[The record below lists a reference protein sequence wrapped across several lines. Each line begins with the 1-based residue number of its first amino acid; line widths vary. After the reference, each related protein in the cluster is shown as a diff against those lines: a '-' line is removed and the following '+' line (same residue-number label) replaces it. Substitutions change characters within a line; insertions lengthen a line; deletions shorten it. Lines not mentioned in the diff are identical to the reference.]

1 MNVEQ
6 LAEYC
11 LSKVGTDDGFPFGPE
26 TMVFKVG
33 GKIFAICG
41 LERPPLFVNLKCDPE
56 YALQL
61 RADYEGIIIPGYHM
75 NKQHWNSVYLESDM
89 EMDLYRKLIDLS
101 YDLIRS
107 SLPKKKRAELD
118 ELEKNA

>member
-11 LSKVGTDDGFPFGPE
+11 LSKVGTDDGFPFGPD

-41 LERPPLFVNLKCDPE
+41 LERTPLFVNLKCDPD

-61 RADYEGIIIPGYHM
+61 RAEYDGIIIPGYHM
-75 NKQHWNSVYLESDM
+75 NKEHWNSVYLESDM

-101 YDLIRS
+101 YNLIRS
-107 SLPKKKRAELD
+107 SLPKKMRAELD